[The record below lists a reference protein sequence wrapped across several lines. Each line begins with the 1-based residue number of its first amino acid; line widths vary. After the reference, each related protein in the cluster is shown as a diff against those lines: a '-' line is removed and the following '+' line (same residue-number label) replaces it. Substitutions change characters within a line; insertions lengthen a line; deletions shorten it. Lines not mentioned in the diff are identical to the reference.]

1 MRAILRIVF
10 SPWVWLGAV
19 VIAALMIG
27 GIVALLYSL
36 QPLPNRGVPTAIV
49 VVIPAP
55 TSTQPGVALPTGT
68 PALTPTVPASPQP
81 GVITLGATVEIVGT
95 SGEGLN
101 LRNLPGL
108 NSNVQY
114 LGFESEVFLVSDGP
128 QEVDGFTWWYLVGFF
143 DESRN
148 GWAASNFLQVIQNP

>member
-1 MRAILRIVF
+1 MRTLLKTIF
-10 SPWVWLGAV
+10 SPWVLLGAV
-19 VIAALMIG
+19 LIAALLIG
-27 GIVALLYSL
+27 GVVGLLFVL
-36 QPLPNRGVPTAIV
+36 EPAPDQEIPPPVV

-55 TSTQPGVALPTGT
+55 TSTLPGVALPTGT

-95 SGEGLN
+95 GGEGLN

-108 NSNVQY
+108 NSNIQY

-128 QEVDGFTWWYLVGFF
+128 QEIDGLTWWYLVGFF

-148 GWAASNFLQVIQNP
+148 GWAASNFLQVIQSP